1 MNLGFAG
8 IEFEVQKK
16 QVGGSVYTL
25 WSRELLATIELLIG
39 RVGKHL
45 DIPLILEEGA
55 DISEFWHGGVYQR
68 QLRKFVSVG
77 GNLEE
82 DILLPL
88 VFFSGAYR
96 ACNSGLIRVVCRLV
110 SLVCGMASVSFLD
123 KRPDS

>member
-1 MNLGFAG
+1 MNLRFAG

-68 QLRKFVSVG
+68 
-77 GNLEE
+77 
-82 DILLPL
+82 
-88 VFFSGAYR
+88 
-96 ACNSGLIRVVCRLV
+96 
-110 SLVCGMASVSFLD
+110 
-123 KRPDS
+123 